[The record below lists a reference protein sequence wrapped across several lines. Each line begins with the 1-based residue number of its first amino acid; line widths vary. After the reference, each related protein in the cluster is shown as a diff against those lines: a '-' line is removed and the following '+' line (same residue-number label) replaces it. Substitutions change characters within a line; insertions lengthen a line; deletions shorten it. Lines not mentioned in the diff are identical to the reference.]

1 MTKKKM
7 LRFSPERS
15 AELESRLNAYG
26 FEIEKKKM
34 FGHETFFTNGYMF
47 TGANV
52 DGIFVH
58 VAREALDRALTEQTG
73 VSLFSPMEGM
83 VMKEY
88 LLLGEPVCSDERQL
102 KIWLDASYAY
112 LNGLPP
118 KAEKKKR

>member
-15 AELESRLNAYG
+15 AELEAKLKDYG
-26 FEIEKKKM
+26 YHAEKKKM

-58 VAREALDRALTEQTG
+58 VGRESRDRALQERTG
-73 VSLFSPMEGM
+73 VSPFKPMEGM

-88 LLLGEPVCSDERQL
+88 LLLEEPVCSDEPQL
-102 KIWLDASYAY
+102 KEWLDSSYTY

-118 KAEKKKR
+118 KSGKKK